1 MKLIF
6 KTFLGLFLLPK
17 LIFTQNLIND
27 GDNFQTTITSPCAEI
42 LSNWNPVL
50 KPNNFGC
57 AQFDGNCNKI
67 QIFSTLN
74 NLGLCGNA
82 CGEFSAL
89 TISGTRGIPSTAS
102 WFAQNTPNSL
112 NSSFESYLGL
122 PLTEASN
129 CARSG
134 IIQQLPNKLKKG
146 FYRVEFDAV
155 FKTNLP
161 INETALIR
169 IQMDDNESLADPEIS
184 ISIPI
189 SETGGSSNNTW
200 QHIVAFFEVEDCD
213 EIDFFKLLRLDG
225 EIGGLILV
233 DNIELHDICAEENRC
248 NLNKYNDD
256 NSNITSNEVH
266 TSQTPLNF
274 SGLAGIPMATL
285 AIYNNGNIVSTMA
298 FIKPLNT
305 IYWDGKDEEGNELPN
320 TVYTYRLFLFTLCD
334 CGFEKNGSFLKSGNL
349 NIPTPIL
356 TNNIQSNTQVITFGN
371 LSNVHEFSFKV
382 RSILGAELYSSPIFI
397 NPSNTF
403 NWNGIVG
410 GNSSLNPAQ
419 YQVAMKYK
427 NNRNTVEKSIPI
439 LVIDDIDYSAFP
451 TNYFENNSVIKP
463 SSFQCFYDN
472 YFPAYYAPLPCC
484 STSLDL
490 NYSNGYIDGNQTFEA
505 AGNIYLGDGLTVL
518 PNSNIN
524 FYANETIEVNP
535 GVVIDGTSSVVTLE
549 NLNCAPQ
556 RVGIINNPILTTS
569 ENLSQSILN
578 KKTFSGNSTISVFPN
593 PASKSITISSTDE
606 LKNILVF
613 NLFGEQIYN
622 INKLGKN
629 NVEIATDQLSN
640 GVYIFSIQTENTSKR
655 ERVIIQ
661 K

>member
-1 MKLIF
+1 MKSIYKLFILIIIT
-6 KTFLGLFLLPK
+6 KSA
-17 LIFTQNLIND
+17 ISQNLIVNGRDFEITTNIINGNLCSSNIDNWSQISQPLFCSGTQD
-27 GDNFQTTITSPCAEI
+27 GCSII
-42 LSNWNPVL
+42 
-50 KPNNFGC
+50 K
-57 AQFDGNCNKI
+57 K
-67 QIFSTLN
+67 FSTMN
-74 NLGLCGNA
+74 NNQNCQES
-82 CGEFSAL
+82 CQEFSFL
-89 TISGTRGIPSTAS
+89 SVPGTLGIPSTVTWAIQQT
-102 WFAQNTPNSL
+102 ATSL
-112 NSSFESYLGL
+112 NNQFESFIGL
-122 PLTEASN
+122 PLVSS
-129 CARSG
+129 CQRSG
-134 IIQQLPNKLKKG
+134 VFQQLRSHLKTG
-146 FYRVEFDAV
+146 FYRIELDVV
-155 FKTNLP
+155 FKPKEQTD
-161 INETALIR
+161 EDALIK
-169 IQMDDNESLADPEIS
+169 IQLDDNSSLTDPEIS
-184 ISIPI
+184 INIPI
-189 SETGGSSNNTW
+189 SETGGTNNDNW
-200 QHIVAFFEVEDCD
+200 EHKVVFFEVEDDC
-213 EIDFFKLLRLDG
+213 EVNFFKILRRDG
-225 EIGGLILV
+225 AIGGLILV
-233 DNIELHDICAEENRC
+233 DNIELVSLCAEENRC
-248 NLNKYNDD
+248 NQNKFKED
-256 NSNITSNEVH
+256 NSNITSNELH
-266 TSQTPLNF
+266 SAQTPLNF
-274 SGLAGIPMATL
+274 SGLAGIPMATIV
-285 AIYNNGNIVSTMA
+285 IYNNGNIVSTMA

-410 GNSSLNPAQ
+410 SNSSLNPAL
-419 YQVAMKYK
+419 YLLTMKYK
-427 NNRNTVEKSIPI
+427 NNCNTIEKSIPVEV
-439 LVIDDIDYSAFP
+439 LDDIDYSAFP

-556 RVGIINNPILTTS
+556 RVGIINNPISTSS

-593 PASKSITISSTDE
+593 PASKSITISSSEE

-613 NLFGEQIYN
+613 NLFGEQIFTN
-622 INKLGKN
+622 NNPGKN
-629 NVEIATDQLSN
+629 NLEIATDQLSN

>member
-1 MKLIF
+1 
-6 KTFLGLFLLPK
+6 
-17 LIFTQNLIND
+17 
-27 GDNFQTTITSPCAEI
+27 
-42 LSNWNPVL
+42 
-50 KPNNFGC
+50 
-57 AQFDGNCNKI
+57 
-67 QIFSTLN
+67 
-74 NLGLCGNA
+74 
-82 CGEFSAL
+82 
-89 TISGTRGIPSTAS
+89 
-102 WFAQNTPNSL
+102 
-112 NSSFESYLGL
+112 
-122 PLTEASN
+122 
-129 CARSG
+129 
-134 IIQQLPNKLKKG
+134 
-146 FYRVEFDAV
+146 
-155 FKTNLP
+155 
-161 INETALIR
+161 
-169 IQMDDNESLADPEIS
+169 
-184 ISIPI
+184 
-189 SETGGSSNNTW
+189 
-200 QHIVAFFEVEDCD
+200 
-213 EIDFFKLLRLDG
+213 
-225 EIGGLILV
+225 
-233 DNIELHDICAEENRC
+233 
-248 NLNKYNDD
+248 
-256 NSNITSNEVH
+256 
-266 TSQTPLNF
+266 
-274 SGLAGIPMATL
+274 
-285 AIYNNGNIVSTMA
+285 MA

-410 GNSSLNPAQ
+410 SNSSLNPAL
-419 YQVAMKYK
+419 YLLTMKYK
-427 NNRNTVEKSIPI
+427 NNCNTIEKSIPVEV
-439 LVIDDIDYSAFP
+439 LDDIDYSAFP

-505 AGNIYLGDGLTVL
+505 AGNIYLGDGLKVL

-593 PASKSITISSTDE
+593 PASKSITISSSEE

-613 NLFGEQIYN
+613 NLFGEQIFTN
-622 INKLGKN
+622 NNPGKN
-629 NVEIATDQLSN
+629 NLEIATDQLSN